1 MYKRL
6 STFVAM
12 LMITFASVMAQVTT
26 SSLSGDVVAGG
37 ESVIGA
43 TVTAIH
49 EPSGTRYNAVTNEK
63 GRFTIQGMRVGG
75 PYKVTVSYLGY
86 KDEVYNDIQ
95 LSLGQTRTLNVDLK
109 ENAQE
114 LGEVT
119 VTGRSGRNSGG
130 AAANF
135 NQQRIENT
143 PTISRDIYDVAKL
156 STLVSTSRV
165 GGISIAGINNRYN
178 SFQIDGTVSN
188 DVFGLASSGT
198 NGGQTGANPISMDA
212 IQELQVSVAPF
223 DVRQSGFTGGAINA
237 ITKSGTNQFHGS
249 AYMYYTNQ
257 DMYSKYNR
265 LQDYAVDKLSQ
276 RSTKTYGAT
285 FGGPIVKDKLFF
297 FASAEYKKTEAPATI
312 YPGYTTKYVTEST
325 LKQIADQYTALTG
338 ISDSYG

>member
-156 STLVSTSRV
+156 STLMSTSRV
-165 GGISIAGINNRYN
+165 GGISIA
-178 SFQIDGTVSN
+178 
-188 DVFGLASSGT
+188 
-198 NGGQTGANPISMDA
+198 
-212 IQELQVSVAPF
+212 
-223 DVRQSGFTGGAINA
+223 
-237 ITKSGTNQFHGS
+237 
-249 AYMYYTNQ
+249 
-257 DMYSKYNR
+257 
-265 LQDYAVDKLSQ
+265 
-276 RSTKTYGAT
+276 
-285 FGGPIVKDKLFF
+285 
-297 FASAEYKKTEAPATI
+297 
-312 YPGYTTKYVTEST
+312 
-325 LKQIADQYTALTG
+325 
-338 ISDSYG
+338 